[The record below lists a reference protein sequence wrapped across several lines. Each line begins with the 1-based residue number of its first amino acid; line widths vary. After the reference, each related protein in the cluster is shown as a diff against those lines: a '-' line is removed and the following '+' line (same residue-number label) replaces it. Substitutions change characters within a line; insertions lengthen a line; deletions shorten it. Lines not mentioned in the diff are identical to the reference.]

1 MTSIS
6 ADDAHLF
13 TVADECERLHETW
26 RKSCNAYSDAEGAMF
41 NKKGHEEPVS
51 DAERA
56 KVKETEERNDVDQSA
71 YISIEARLLSTPAHT
86 PQGLAVKLHTFRRYH
101 ANTEILAPFIDEFI
115 ADAERASTRDNPDA
129 TSTKTEWLAMFQE
142 YRDRMGDEA
151 AAVRAN
157 EHDTDA
163 ETRATEKATT
173 KTQSVEHR
181 IAEAEADGL
190 LSLVVKLA
198 VLWNNSIADTGDTR
212 DDNVLMVGSALDYL
226 VNQTGLDPYVT
237 YDRDCKP
244 IRAAEI
250 GGAS

>member
-1 MTSIS
+1 
-6 ADDAHLF
+6 
-13 TVADECERLHETW
+13 
-26 RKSCNAYSDAEGAMF
+26 
-41 NKKGHEEPVS
+41 
-51 DAERA
+51 
-56 KVKETEERNDVDQSA
+56 
-71 YISIEARLLSTPAHT
+71 
-86 PQGLAVKLHTFRRYH
+86 
-101 ANTEILAPFIDEFI
+101 
-115 ADAERASTRDNPDA
+115 
-129 TSTKTEWLAMFQE
+129 MFQE

-212 DDNVLMVGSALDYL
+212 DDNVLMVRSALDYL
-226 VNQTGLDPYVT
+226 AKQTGLDPYVT

-244 IRAAEI
+244 IRAAET
-250 GGAS
+250 GGVK